1 MDATMSRVYSVEDI
15 VSNLTKAGSVSN
27 NFPRTDSE
35 QAFQVCCPLTSCLE
49 VYDLR
54 RAPWTLVWTPETAP
68 SGR

>member
-35 QAFQVCCPLTSCLE
+35 QAFQVCCSLTSCWE
-49 VYDLR
+49 VFGLR
-54 RAPWTLVWTPETAP
+54 CAP
-68 SGR
+68 

>member
-35 QAFQVCCPLTSCLE
+35 QAFQVLLLSGCFRELE
-49 VYDLR
+49 I
-54 RAPWTLVWTPETAP
+54 AWC
-68 SGR
+68 S